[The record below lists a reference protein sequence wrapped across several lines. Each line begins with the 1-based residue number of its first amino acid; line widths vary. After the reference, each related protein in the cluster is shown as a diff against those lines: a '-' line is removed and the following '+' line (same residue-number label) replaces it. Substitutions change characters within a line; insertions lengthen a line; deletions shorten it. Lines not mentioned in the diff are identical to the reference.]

1 MSYIRAIS
9 GVVGSRFD
17 VVTLRDQ
24 MVRWVARFSCGF
36 FTAMA
41 GNNWQRRR
49 TRALL
54 CPFMLWVNGK
64 GVLFWVENFFKFALW
79 MNNICS
85 RLLYAL
91 ELLRLFCS
99 IELICE
105 FPKQC
110 LYNHNQNLFLIV
122 SYCLC
127 SFGEFLKVFERQ
139 VWHLRVVHLHSAA
152 SALPNPSRCF
162 QIVNK
167 FWQRFV
173 SLSFC
178 AEMLQQF

>member
-1 MSYIRAIS
+1 M
-9 GVVGSRFD
+9 GSRVD

-24 MVRWVARFSCGF
+24 MVRVARFSCGF

-41 GNNWQRRR
+41 GNKWQRRR
-49 TRALL
+49 TRSLL

-127 SFGEFLKVFERQ
+127 SFGEFSKVFERQ

-152 SALPNPSRCF
+152 SAPSNPSRCF

-178 AEMLQQF
+178 AEMLQRF